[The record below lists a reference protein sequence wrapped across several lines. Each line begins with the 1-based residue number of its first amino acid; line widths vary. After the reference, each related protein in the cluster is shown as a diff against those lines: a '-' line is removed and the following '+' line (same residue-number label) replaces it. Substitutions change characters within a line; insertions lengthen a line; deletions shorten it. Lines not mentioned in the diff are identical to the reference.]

1 VEFGIDRSFPELS
14 ALIKV
19 DEDVLRGYYSDLEND
34 TSFLEAINDNIRDVP
49 EFAGKNFKSAAELR
63 AYRCL
68 LYLITRVA
76 QPEIF
81 IETGVLNGLGSS
93 FILLGL
99 QHNKRG
105 TLYSIDLPP
114 VDLRILSQ
122 GTYPLPEGKEPGW
135 IIPDHLRDRHRL
147 LLGPAERLLPQT
159 LTDLGRV
166 DVFLHDSDHS
176 YSHMMFEMG
185 LAWRYLVE
193 GGYLMADNVEQNP
206 SFADFAKGVQAPS
219 VVVSTF
225 EGADRTWQHGLLM
238 KP

>member
-1 VEFGIDRSFPELS
+1 MEFGIERSFPELS
-14 ALIKV
+14 ALVKV
-19 DEDVLRGYYSDLEND
+19 DTDVLRGYWSDLESD
-34 TSFLEAINDNIRDVP
+34 TSFIAAINENIRDVP
-49 EFAGKNFKSAAELR
+49 EFAGKKFQSAAELR

-68 LYLITRVA
+68 LYLVTRIA

-99 QHNKRG
+99 QHNQRG

-114 VDLRILSQ
+114 VDLRIISQ

-135 IIPDHLRDRHRL
+135 IIPDYLRDRHQL

-159 LTDLGRV
+159 LTEQGRV
-166 DVFLHDSDHS
+166 DIFLHDSDHS

-185 LAWRYLVE
+185 LAWRYLIP
-193 GGYLMADNVEQNP
+193 GGFLLADNVEQNA
-206 SFADFAKGVQAPS
+206 SFADLAKGVDAPS
-219 VVVSTF
+219 MVVSTF
-225 EGADRTWQHGLLM
+225 EGEDRTWQHGLM
-238 KP
+238 VKP